1 MKIRNIALALALVFG
16 VTGMAEAKKK
26 PPVVKHKSSKVRT
39 KKYNPKKANKQA
51 AKALA
56 KRRKHAA

>member
-16 VTGMAEAKKK
+16 VTGMAEAKKR
-26 PPVVKHKSSKVRT
+26 PPVIKHKSSKLRT
-39 KKYNPKKANKQA
+39 KKFNAKKSNKQA

>member
-1 MKIRNIALALALVFG
+1 MKIRNIAVALALVFG
-16 VTGMAEAKKK
+16 VTGMAEAKKR
-26 PPVVKHKSSKVRT
+26 PPAVKHKSSKLHA

>member
-1 MKIRNIALALALVFG
+1 MKIHNIALALALVFG
-16 VTGMAEAKKK
+16 VTGMAEAKKR

-39 KKYNPKKANKQA
+39 KKFNAKKANKQA

-56 KRRKHAA
+56 KRRKHTA